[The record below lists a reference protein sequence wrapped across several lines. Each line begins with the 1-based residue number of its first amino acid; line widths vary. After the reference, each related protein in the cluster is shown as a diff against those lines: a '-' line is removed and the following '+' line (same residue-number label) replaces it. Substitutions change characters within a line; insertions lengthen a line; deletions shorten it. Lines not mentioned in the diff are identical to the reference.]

1 MDFLHIIGYGDN
13 SKVMVTCLVGYLVH
27 TKGYSVVE
35 EDSCKTVLSWVDIGR
50 VLFGRVVSRRV
61 GLILSVRG

>member
-1 MDFLHIIGYGDN
+1 MGFLHIIGYGDN

-35 EDSCKTVLSWVDIGR
+35 EDSCKTVLSWVD
-50 VLFGRVVSRRV
+50 V
-61 GLILSVRG
+61 GNIV

>member
-1 MDFLHIIGYGDN
+1 MDFLHIIGYVDN

-35 EDSCKTVLSWVDIGR
+35 EDMCKTALCWVGRAVLRKAG
-50 VLFGRVVSRRV
+50 LF
-61 GLILSVRG
+61 LSVKG